1 MSTTWK
7 VIAKNGGREEDKA
20 VRVERWRDAPSLG
33 PGVGTQRWKE
43 YMLPITGVPETIA
56 RGMAEFRDLFGRAE
70 GFEHVSRYVT
80 GLIISPNKTLQGIYE
95 WQVWDHDT
103 PSRRAMHAA
112 VFEAGWDSHALIQ
125 RHRTQVAPDHRGR
138 GREVIS
144 LDWTLAHHARGPH
157 IFGVDLAYDYVQKRT
172 TRFQTVVT
180 AVISNRHVID
190 GLEAVVQ
197 EPKALKEEMAYLEAT
212 SKDSYAQMEEAH
224 NRVLELLHHRQ
235 HQLEYRKR
243 TEIAWE
249 VVHQIEEEGQFP
261 QANYA
266 FDNGVLHLELTKYIE
281 SRGKHWVSE
290 LECSRHIQWYGQWRR
305 VDVVAAELKQEH
317 PESFRPVTVQCRN
330 GERKPFWAF
339 TKTVRLKRY
348 GRKRFVIVHEKPDL
362 TDIPR
367 FLVTDAWHWESGRV
381 IETWSYRW
389 ASEIFHEFGKQVTGL
404 EAAQVRKE
412 EAVTRH
418 FRLSCVAP
426 SLVQRAPT
434 CASTSERYEFAQGQI
449 TYGQRCRAIGREV
462 MRSLL
467 ELIKQLFA
475 QGKSCEELL
484 EVLMPA

>member
-1 MSTTWK
+1 
-7 VIAKNGGREEDKA
+7 
-20 VRVERWRDAPSLG
+20 
-33 PGVGTQRWKE
+33 
-43 YMLPITGVPETIA
+43 MLPITGVPETIA